1 MSARVKLFSLI
12 LGLALTLPGAALA
25 QIRATGS
32 SGGAIP
38 AKPAANPLQ
47 SQTAK
52 AAAAPANFD
61 AHDLSGVW
69 NMSFPPG
76 ATQAELEVYVS
87 QFGKGEPPMTAWA
100 KERFDKTKPAF
111 GARGVLVAQTNDP
124 AFQCYPPGVPR
135 IYLHPFPMQIVVTP
149 KELIMLFEYDHNV
162 RHIYTDGRQ
171 HPQDLTPTYMGHSI
185 GRWDGDTF
193 VIDTVGFNDKTWLD
207 RAGHPHSDQ
216 LHVTER
222 LHRIAADRLQIDFTI
237 EDPVAY
243 TQAFTSSMFLRLHP
257 DWSLMEQ
264 VCEDNGAFLSFEH

>member
-1 MSARVKLFSLI
+1 MRARSGIFSLV
-12 LGLALTLPGAALA
+12 LSLELSLACSALA
-25 QIRATGS
+25 QNSGTAA
-32 SGGAIP
+32 SGGANSQK
-38 AKPAANPLQ
+38 AQSGQSPAAKAP
-47 SQTAK
+47 
-52 AAAAPANFD
+52 AAAGNFD

-69 NMSFPPG
+69 NMSFPPN
-76 ATQAELEVYVS
+76 ASQADLEIYVS
-87 QFGKGEPPMTAWA
+87 QFGKDEPPMTPWS

-111 GARGVLVAQTNDP
+111 GKRGVLVAETNDP
-124 AFQCYPPGVPR
+124 AFQCFPPGVPR
-135 IYLHPFPMQIVVTP
+135 IYLHPFPMQIMVTP
-149 KELIMLFEYDHNV
+149 KELIMLFEYDHIV

-171 HPQDLTPTYMGHSI
+171 HPKDISPTYMGDSI

-222 LHRIAADRLQIDFTI
+222 LHRTAADRLQVDFTI

-243 TQAFTSSMFLRLHP
+243 TKPFTSSMFLRLHP

-264 VCEDNGAFLSFEH
+264 VCEDNAAFLGFEK